1 MEGENLNLFEKSVL
15 AESKIVS
22 SLRQKVLL
30 VDDSPDLLFLEQS
43 ILEMGGFRVLTA
55 KSGTEALSTLLSQI
69 NTPDIILIDF
79 YLGDMTGQD
88 FLDIL
93 QIRMPELAETVPVIF
108 LTGSDHIPTCKA
120 AGIIRKPS
128 GIYNLVESIQGY
140 LKAAQSN

>member
-1 MEGENLNLFEKSVL
+1 
-15 AESKIVS
+15 
-22 SLRQKVLL
+22 
-30 VDDSPDLLFLEQS
+30 
-43 ILEMGGFRVLTA
+43 MGGFYVLTA
-55 KSGTEALSTLLSQI
+55 QSGTEALSTLLSQM

-93 QIRMPELAETVPVIF
+93 QIRMPELANTVPVIF
-108 LTGSDHIPTCKA
+108 LTGSDQIPTCKA

>member
-55 KSGTEALSTLLSQI
+55 KSGTEALSTLSQM

-79 YLGDMTGQD
+79 YLGDMTGKD
-88 FLDIL
+88 FLDML
-93 QIRMPELAETVPVIF
+93 QIRMPELADTVPVIF
-108 LTGSDHIPTCKA
+108 LTGSDKIPTCKA

-128 GIYNLVESIQGY
+128 GIYDLVESVQGF